1 MAQYG
6 VEVIWSRDNQNF
18 LDNRYSRKHILRFDG
33 GVDVVGSSSPHVV
46 PLPYS
51 ETAAVDPEE
60 SFVAALSSCHMLW
73 FLAIAAKRGFI
84 IDHYYDA
91 AIGIMAKNAENKLA
105 MTVVTLKTDVH
116 FSQEKIPSHQEL
128 DQMHHEAHEECF
140 IANSVKTDVRVEPVY
155 HSFKTC

>member
-6 VEVIWSRDNQNF
+6 VEVIWSRDNQDF

-33 GVDVVGSSSPHVV
+33 GIDVAGSSSPHVV

-51 ETAAVDPEE
+51 EAAAVDPEE
-60 SFVAALSSCHMLW
+60 SFIAALSSCHMLW
-73 FLAIAAKRGFI
+73 FLAIAAKRGFVV
-84 IDHYYDA
+84 DYYYDA
-91 AIGIMAKNAENKLA
+91 AVGIMAKNADGKLA
-105 MTVVTLKTDVH
+105 MTAVTLKPDAL
-116 FSQEKIPSHQEL
+116 FSKEKRPSHQEL

-155 HSFKTC
+155 HTF